1 MPLFFLI
8 DEIDEN
14 PSGSF
19 AATFPCMGDFC
30 IIATLVR
37 RLPYNSREYAT
48 KCNLKPP
55 HIGALQEV
63 SRGYTAKSQSRPPLT
78 RGGGT
83 PTVCRRGSLPIKYV

>member
-37 RLPYNSREYAT
+37 RLPYNSRECAT
-48 KCNLKPP
+48 KCN
-55 HIGALQEV
+55 
-63 SRGYTAKSQSRPPLT
+63 
-78 RGGGT
+78 
-83 PTVCRRGSLPIKYV
+83 